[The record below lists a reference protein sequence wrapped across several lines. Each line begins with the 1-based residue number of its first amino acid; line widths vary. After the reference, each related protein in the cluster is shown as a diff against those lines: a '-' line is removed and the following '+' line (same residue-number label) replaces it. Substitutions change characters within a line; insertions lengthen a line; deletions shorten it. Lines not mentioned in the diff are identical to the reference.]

1 MWLRLTMEIIGMGQ
15 VHIQTLIARTRSGT
29 KYKKEVEKY
38 ILHIDVQI

>member
-1 MWLRLTMEIIGMGQ
+1 MEIIGVGY
-15 VHIQTLIARTRSGT
+15 VRIQTLIARTRSGT